1 MSTTAAPGSLLC
13 MVGWNVGTAHLGPV
27 PWGSSPYFQ
36 YILTTVCTS
45 ILVMIQPQVISLLL
59 SFVVMPELLEVL
71 LKVTMTSDLRKGP
84 YQRLRVRYPWA
95 GAAEKPTGSLIHYS
109 FWPRR
114 AAEDICCFTVC
125 QPPPPNLMP
134 RPQLSFRELL
144 HPLIQSG
151 LSNRT

>member
-1 MSTTAAPGSLLC
+1 MSTMAAPGSLLC

-71 LKVTMTSDLRKGP
+71 LRVTMTSDLRKGP

-114 AAEDICCFTVC
+114 AAGDICCFYLSVN
-125 QPPPPNLMP
+125 PPP
-134 RPQLSFRELL
+134 
-144 HPLIQSG
+144 QSDAKASAFFQG
-151 LSNRT
+151 TTSPSHSVWAE